1 MWLYAYEAV
10 TQAFLPGVNDG
21 FIAQDPYFTLL
32 LAKRV
37 QFLDVMR
44 GYASIATTL
53 RSLREENERSRRM
66 RQAIQDEH
74 FDELDGLNEDEDD
87 EDVFEMSDI
96 Y

>member
-10 TQAFLPGVNDG
+10 TQRFLPGVNDG

-53 RSLREENERSRRM
+53 RSLRDENERLRRM
-66 RQAIQDEH
+66 REAIQDEN
-74 FDELDGLNEDEDD
+74 FDELDDLDEGEDD
-87 EDVFEMSDI
+87 EDVLEMNDI